1 MLSSSRSEDSS
12 KYVHSDRPGLTM
24 WYFEVSSDGVV
35 SLEMYSTNG
44 ASISQPFSVIA
55 KGVVFPSTHLL

>member
-1 MLSSSRSEDSS
+1 MLASSRSEDSS
-12 KYVHSDRPGLTM
+12 KHVNSDRPDLTM

-35 SLEMYSTNG
+35 SLEMYSANG

-55 KGVVFPSTHLL
+55 KGVVFPLTHLL